1 MNFFSAPLPAAK
13 YWRAV
18 RALALTAVLAALLA
32 PPAAHANGWQW
43 HSIPR
48 DSLLAGLADESPAY
62 RSFAARAFGYRRDRE
77 VIGRLI
83 AMLDSADETV
93 PVKTEIMRALGRI
106 GDRGAVPALTRIL
119 RQDEISKLREEAAD
133 ALGELAAPE
142 TLPELLEALERERD
156 LVVLTQVVAAL
167 GSFPE
172 PSAIAALSR
181 QSRTAKARTLRRRAI
196 LALGRTGSAA
206 AAPPLIEALARAR
219 SDRARA
225 EVVGALART
234 RAPAARAPLI
244 ALLGRTTSAALRV
257 HITMALGAIAGGSA
271 APTLIDLLEDEV
283 SAVRFHAIQG
293 LAQAGDPRAVEPL
306 TALYQRLAE
315 RHAGLDAAQILGD
328 PIPYLSALSLRFEIV
343 RALVALNAPA
353 ARAVLLDAAGRR
365 DFPRDSSLALRLT
378 EGVYELR
385 RAAIHGLGYSESSEA
400 ARFIAAEPLEDRDF
414 RLRAAAVRALGVLG
428 QADVVAALIPRLGDE
443 TAEVRWETAFVLGR
457 LGDQGAVRPLL
468 GRLSDDHPEVR
479 TQALLSL
486 GYLGAAAA
494 AAAIEAVAADDAE
507 AKVREAARAALAML
521 RQGG

>member
-1 MNFFSAPLPAAK
+1 MNFFSAPLSAAK
-13 YWRAV
+13 YWRAAGTL
-18 RALALTAVLAALLA
+18 ALAAVLAAVLA

-48 DSLLAGLADESPAY
+48 DSLLAGLASESPAY
-62 RSFAARAFGYRRDRE
+62 RSFAAQAFGYRRDDE
-77 VIGRLI
+77 VVGRLI
-83 AMLDSADETV
+83 AMLDSGDETV
-93 PVKTEIMRALGRI
+93 PVKTEVMRALGRI
-106 GDRGAVPALTRIL
+106 GDRRAVPVLTRIL
-119 RQDEISKLREEAAD
+119 RQEEVSKLREEAAD

-142 TLPELLEALERERD
+142 TLPELLEALEREQD
-156 LVVLTQVVAAL
+156 LVVRTQVVAAL

-181 QSRTAKARTLRRRAI
+181 ESRTAKARTLRRRAV
-196 LALGRTGSAA
+196 LALGRTGSVA
-206 AAPPLIEALARAR
+206 AAPPLIEALAQAR

-234 RAPAARAPLI
+234 RAAAARAPLI
-244 ALLGRTTSAALRV
+244 ELLERTTSVALRV
-257 HITMALGAIAGGSA
+257 RIAMALGAIAGGSA

-306 TALYQRLAE
+306 TALYQRLAD
-315 RHAGLDAAQILGD
+315 RHAGLDVARILAD

-343 RALVALNAPA
+343 RALTILDAPE
-353 ARAVLLDAAGRR
+353 ARSVLLDAARPR
-365 DFPRDSSLALRLT
+365 DLPRDSSLALRLT

-385 RAAIHGLGYSESSEA
+385 RAAIHGLGYSESSQA
-400 ARFIAAEPLEDRDF
+400 ARFIAAGPLEDRDF

-443 TAEVRWETAFVLGR
+443 KAEVRWETAFVLGR
-457 LGDQGAVRPLL
+457 LGDQGAVQPLL

-479 TQALLSL
+479 KQALLSL
-486 GYLGAAAA
+486 GYLGAVEA
-494 AAAIEAVAADDAE
+494 AAAIEAVLANDEEAQVRDAAQ
-507 AKVREAARAALAML
+507 AALAML
-521 RQGG
+521 RKRG